1 MLWENEILAKFS
13 FLKKYGFGFEFLT
26 LKKDDIVTFN
36 TFVALIYKVN
46 IYFVIKIYINYSFE
60 PICFYKLNGK
70 NEINDIFLYNTN
82 KEIEVYNRDL
92 DLWKRVYKKNKF
104 LRQSDVFTVVSES
117 IKRQIETNKSF
128 YGIPID

>member
-70 NEINDIFLYNTN
+70 NEINDIFLYN
-82 KEIEVYNRDL
+82 KM
-92 DLWKRVYKKNKF
+92 RVLTKNIGIKF
-104 LRQSDVFTVVSES
+104 CSPWTVFQNF
-117 IKRQIETNKSF
+117 RQIDIITHSRLF
-128 YGIPID
+128 